1 MIGLT
6 RKQAEC
12 FDFMTQRKQETGIMP
27 TLQEISDHLGYNSK
41 SRVYGLLES
50 MQERGVI
57 RRLPGKARAVE
68 IVGADPTTLTF
79 LSPDVRAFLN
89 GYAKA
94 HDTSP
99 ETIIAER
106 MREWAEHEKRGA
118 A

>member
-6 RKQAEC
+6 RKQTEC

-27 TLQEISDHLGYNSK
+27 TLQEISDHLGYSSK

-68 IVGADPTTLTF
+68 IVGADHAALAF
-79 LSPDVRAFLN
+79 LSPDVRKVVLA
-89 GYAKA
+89 YATA

-99 ETIIAER
+99 ETVIAER